1 MNLSDIIN
9 MIADGHCIV
18 DCGPMLLSIQATKN
32 QRTQTS
38 ALTEAAEK
46 SISFLERVAVWKKTL
61 SMPVKQISNIPDD
74 EIALRMYQSV
84 TAVGDEDLTPMA
96 AVAGTIAD
104 FVADW
109 LFDEGMTKVIV
120 NNGGDIAIRLRDN
133 ESTTVGIRPDIQKP
147 DISHVIQLTADQPSW
162 GVTTSGLGGRS
173 FTRGIASAITTIA
186 YNASIADASATS
198 IANACFV
205 EDKQIIQIPAN
216 KIDPDTDLA
225 NIPVTLNVG
234 SLHPDK
240 VKKAL
245 GSALQKAEILT
256 GNSLIKGALIYA
268 GDSFVKTDNIQDLLI
283 S

>member
-1 MNLSDIIN
+1 